1 MPLNLRALLI
11 PVFIAVVASIGAFAM
26 LVFFAASKQDSL
38 SVSSQRTVLRQYL
51 ANFSKNLEV
60 LAVDNSWWDTAVEKI
75 AINTDQ
81 RWIDRTIGAT
91 VDDIGYL
98 DGALIVRQDKSI
110 IYASPP
116 QKHAGP
122 KIIPQDL
129 LATSLGDILRRLAV
143 TPGGLKSST
152 NGMVEINGTLVTYGV
167 GLVRSDHK
175 EAVATADSNAHPALI
190 FFSILSSEEIEK
202 FGNGLSIR
210 NLNFTVRQP
219 ATAGS
224 LRLTDG
230 RGAPIGW
237 TAWTPRTPGTEMVQ
251 KMLVPAVLLL
261 ILVAAT
267 MTRFVNRAT
276 TLLMGLEQASK
287 SKTAFLASMSHE
299 VRTPLNSILGFSE
312 MMALE
317 LFGKIEGDK
326 NKEYLQLIQNSGKHL
341 LTIINDILDISKLEA
356 GKFSVYAEEIRPQAV
371 IEESVNMVDPSAQDR
386 DVTVTQRCDGDKIFS
401 DERIMRQILINILSN
416 AIKYTEQG
424 GAVHI
429 SGELKAD
436 HFQIRVT
443 DNGIGM
449 SETELET
456 ALATF
461 GQVHN
466 DLSIHHSGTGLGLPL
481 VTRFM
486 QLLGG
491 KMSISSNPGKG
502 TSVTLS
508 FPINSKTSK
517 R

>member
-1 MPLNLRALLI
+1 MNLRALLT
-11 PVFIAVVASIGAFAM
+11 PVLIAVVASIGAFAM
-26 LVFFAASKQDSL
+26 LVVFAAGEQDSL

-75 AINTDQ
+75 IVETDQ
-81 RWIDRTIGAT
+81 DWISRTIGET
-91 VDDIGYL
+91 VKDIEYL

-110 IYASPP
+110 IYASLP
-116 QKHAGP
+116 QKHQGL
-122 KIIPQDL
+122 KVIPQGL
-129 LATSLGDILRRLAV
+129 LASSLGEILRRLAI
-143 TPGGLKSST
+143 TPDGRKSST
-152 NGMVEINGTLVTYGV
+152 RGMVKIGDALVTYGV
-167 GLVRSDHK
+167 GLVRSDRKK
-175 EAVATADSNAHPALI
+175 EYAATDGNTHPALV
-190 FFSILSSEEIEK
+190 FFSILSAEEIEK
-202 FGNGLSIR
+202 LGNDLSVRDLRFTGLE
-210 NLNFTVRQP
+210 P
-219 ATAGS
+219 ARPGS
-224 LRLTDG
+224 LLLTDG
-230 RGAPIGW
+230 RGAPVGMMV
-237 TAWTPRTPGTEMVQ
+237 WTPKTPGTEMIKKV
-251 KMLVPAVLLL
+251 LLPAVLLL

-267 MTRFVNRAT
+267 MTRFANRVT
-276 TLLMGLEQASK
+276 TLLQGLEQASK

-317 LFGKIEGDK
+317 LFGKIEGAK

-356 GKFSVYAEEIRPQAV
+356 GKFSVYAEEIRPQSV
-371 IEESVNMVDPSAQDR
+371 IEETVNMVDPSAHDR
-386 DVTVTQRCDGDKIFS
+386 DVTVTQRCDGTKIFS
-401 DERIMRQILINILSN
+401 DERIMRQVLINILSN

-429 SGELKAD
+429 SGEIKAD
-436 HFQIRVT
+436 HYQIRVA
-443 DNGIGM
+443 DNGVGM
-449 SETELET
+449 TETEIET

-466 DLSIHHSGTGLGLPL
+466 DLAIHHSGTGLGLPL

-502 TSVTLS
+502 TSVTLN
-508 FPINSKTSK
+508 FPTSSKTNK
-517 R
+517 Q